1 MGVVPT
7 AKYAFDSIYDT
18 NYNTAVIF
26 ILKANSLKN
35 LLYIHV
41 QNTVKFLI
49 CLEIKKHPDTQTR
62 IHTITALI
70 SVYHQLN
77 NKRRWNTIIMYNT
90 QSKVKN
96 SNQSFA
102 LKPISKANISKS

>member
-18 NYNTAVIF
+18 NYNTAVMF

-49 CLEIKKHPDTQTR
+49 CLEIKKTPRYANTYTH
-62 IHTITALI
+62 
-70 SVYHQLN
+70 N
-77 NKRRWNTIIMYNT
+77 NCAYFC
-90 QSKVKN
+90 VP
-96 SNQSFA
+96 
-102 LKPISKANISKS
+102 PIK

>member
-18 NYNTAVIF
+18 NYNTAVMF
-26 ILKANSLKN
+26 ILKANSLKNLLYIHVQN

-49 CLEIKKHPDTQTR
+49 CLEIK
-62 IHTITALI
+62 
-70 SVYHQLN
+70 
-77 NKRRWNTIIMYNT
+77 NT
-90 QSKVKN
+90 QIRKHVYT
-96 SNQSFA
+96 Q
-102 LKPISKANISKS
+102 

>member
-18 NYNTAVIF
+18 NYNTAVMF

-49 CLEIKKHPDTQTR
+49 CLEIK
-62 IHTITALI
+62 
-70 SVYHQLN
+70 
-77 NKRRWNTIIMYNT
+77 NT
-90 QSKVKN
+90 QIRKHVYT
-96 SNQSFA
+96 Q
-102 LKPISKANISKS
+102 

>member
-18 NYNTAVIF
+18 NYNTAVMF
-26 ILKANSLKN
+26 IQKANSLKN

-49 CLEIKKHPDTQTR
+49 CLEIK
-62 IHTITALI
+62 
-70 SVYHQLN
+70 
-77 NKRRWNTIIMYNT
+77 NT
-90 QSKVKN
+90 QIRKHVYT
-96 SNQSFA
+96 Q
-102 LKPISKANISKS
+102 

>member
-18 NYNTAVIF
+18 NYNTAVMF
-26 ILKANSLKN
+26 ILKENSLKKPP
-35 LLYIHV
+35 LYTRTKYCQILDLFR
-41 QNTVKFLI
+41 N
-49 CLEIKKHPDTQTR
+49 KKHPDTQTR
-62 IHTITALI
+62 IHTITAFI